1 MIFVRRVCR
10 NAYIGCNPY
19 VPAVGVDLKNLY
31 YLLWRTNVYPIR
43 PIRVCPSLADAYN
56 EFVTDLQRHF
66 CLFLGIDI
74 ITDFSGAC
82 IIILKFYIQ
91 VIISVFLTCNDVYIF
106 SDNNIIGAYNK
117 VIAAVNNV
125 IFTDYY
131 IVFSVNIPL
140 LAKAAALGS
149 VLINLI

>member
-19 VPAVGVDLKNLY
+19 VSAVGVDLKNLY

-74 ITDFSGAC
+74 ITDLSGTC
-82 IIILKFYIQ
+82 IIVMKFYVQ
-91 VIISVFLTCNDVYIF
+91 GIISLFLACNDVYIIT
-106 SDNNIIGAYNK
+106 DNNIIRAYNK

-125 IFTDYY
+125 ILTDDY